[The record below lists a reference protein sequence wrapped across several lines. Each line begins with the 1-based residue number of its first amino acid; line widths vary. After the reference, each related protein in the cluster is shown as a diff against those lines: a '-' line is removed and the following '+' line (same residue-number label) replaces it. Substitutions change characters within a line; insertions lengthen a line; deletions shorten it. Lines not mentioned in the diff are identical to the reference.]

1 MSPLLLLFSCA
12 STPGSGVVSLHDT
25 TTEMLVA
32 LGRQDRL
39 LAVTEPSFLSP
50 AAAAAVAD
58 VPRLPGGAI
67 AAETL
72 LALHPAVVLGTDVVA
87 ERQPELPAA
96 LERAGVEVLFI
107 DPAGLEGLWR
117 SLGEVGA
124 AVDAA
129 PEAAALSERLRASL
143 PPLPSREEAPLRVF
157 FYDCC
162 DPPFTA
168 GGRAPVSELLHYLG
182 AVNIFEDLDQDWATV
197 SWEAASGRSPE
208 LIVVHDYDWSGQ
220 AGAAEK
226 RAAVAA
232 NEWMAATPAIAADQI
247 TPMPLAL
254 ALEGLRSLEALS
266 SLAPHVAAARERRNT
281 APRSGANPL
290 RKP

>member
-1 MSPLLLLFSCA
+1 MSPLLLLACTSP
-12 STPGSGVVSLHDT
+12 PGSGVVSLHDT

-50 AAAAAVAD
+50 AAEAAVAD
-58 VPRLPGGAI
+58 IPRLPGGAI

-72 LALHPAVVLGTDVVA
+72 LAMHPALVLGTDVVA
-87 ERQPELPAA
+87 ERQPELPPA
-96 LERAGVEVLFI
+96 LERGGVEVLFI
-107 DPAGLEGLWR
+107 DPEGLAGLWR
-117 SLGEVGA
+117 ALGDVGA

-129 PEAAALSERLRASL
+129 PEAAALSKRLRSSL
-143 PPLPSREEAPLRVF
+143 PPLPSREDPLRVF

-182 AVNIFEDLDQDWATV
+182 AVNIFEDIDQDWTTV
-197 SWEAASGRSPE
+197 SWEAAAGRSPE

-232 NEWMAATPAIAADQI
+232 NAWLADTPAVTAGQI
-247 TPMPLAL
+247 TSMPLAL
-254 ALEGLRSLEALS
+254 ALEGLRSLEALT
-266 SLAPHVAAARERRNT
+266 SLAPHVAAAREHRRT
-281 APRSGANPL
+281 APKPGAHPVRNP
-290 RKP
+290 